1 MAILKAA
8 QDQVSR
14 LGAIEEHFFKVALLF
29 SPGRSPINLHN
40 VSQSICWPWLR
51 QVMIRSI

>member
-1 MAILKAA
+1 MAILKVA

-14 LGAIEEHFFKVALLF
+14 RGAIEEHFFKVALLF

-40 VSQSICWPWLR
+40 ASQSIYWPWLR
-51 QVMIRSI
+51 QVTIRSI